1 MDTLPSDPIMLF
13 SYVNTLLR
21 DRYES
26 LDSLCEDLDINKRE
40 LESKLLKA
48 GFIYNPATNQFR

>member
-1 MDTLPSDPIMLF
+1 MLF

-26 LDSLCEDLDINKRE
+26 LELLCDDMDISRAE
-40 LESKLLKA
+40 LEDKLKKA
-48 GFIYNPATNQFR
+48 GFLYNPSTNQFR

>member
-1 MDTLPSDPIMLF
+1 MLF

-26 LDSLCEDLDINKRE
+26 LTQLCDDLDISKDE
-40 LESKLLKA
+40 LERKLMKA